1 MVLEANTMN
10 YRQLVQTVSQYIPNP
25 IAIELNKWV
34 DELRKDND
42 TLREEIKAFKS
53 RIVELEAP
61 GSVSAESAPSCP
73 NCSTSG
79 RPYFMSPLP
88 VDFLEI
94 ENATHEC
101 PKCGFKKRA

>member
-61 GSVSAESAPSCP
+61 GSVSAESARSCP
-73 NCSTSG
+73 NC
-79 RPYFMSPLP
+79 
-88 VDFLEI
+88 
-94 ENATHEC
+94 
-101 PKCGFKKRA
+101 